1 MSATAPHR
9 RHFRLDGCHALVTG
23 AGRGLGRGCA
33 LALAGAGASVTLV
46 SRSRDEL
53 EIVAAEIG
61 KLEGSADVVVA
72 DVCDP
77 AQVQEAVTAA
87 AEHENFWICV
97 NNAGMNRPGPT
108 VELSVSDWDAVLDV
122 NVRATFLVS
131 RAVGRVLLDR
141 GRGGRVVNMS
151 SQMGLVGY
159 PGRAAYCAAKHAVNG
174 LTKALAVEW
183 ARDGITVNAV
193 APTFIETPMTRP
205 MLDNVLFRDD
215 IIRRIPLG
223 RIGTVDEVTAAVV
236 FLASPAA
243 SLVTGQ
249 ILGVDGGWT
258 AW

>member
-1 MSATAPHR
+1 
-9 RHFRLDGCHALVTG
+9 
-23 AGRGLGRGCA
+23 
-33 LALAGAGASVTLV
+33 
-46 SRSRDEL
+46 
-53 EIVAAEIG
+53 VA
-61 KLEGSADVVVA
+61 
-72 DVCDP
+72 
-77 AQVQEAVTAA
+77 
-87 AEHENFWICV
+87 
-97 NNAGMNRPGPT
+97 
-108 VELSVSDWDAVLDV
+108 DWDAVLDV
-122 NVRATFLVS
+122 NVRATFLVT

-151 SQMGLVGY
+151 SQMGVVGY

-174 LTKALAVEW
+174 FTKALAVEW

-205 MLDNVLFRDD
+205 MLDNVPFRDD